1 MPTNNKSER
10 DIYIYIYLS
19 KCERIHFVASM
30 KSIQLFLFTTLIK
43 CISMI
48 NKMNLYKKANL
59 TFKGLNIFLTTNII
73 DFIL

>member
-1 MPTNNKSER
+1 MPTNNKSKR
-10 DIYIYIYLS
+10 YIYCLS
-19 KCERIHFVASM
+19 KCERIHFVVPM

-48 NKMNLYKKANL
+48 NKKNLYKK
-59 TFKGLNIFLTTNII
+59 TRVDFKGLNIFLTTNII